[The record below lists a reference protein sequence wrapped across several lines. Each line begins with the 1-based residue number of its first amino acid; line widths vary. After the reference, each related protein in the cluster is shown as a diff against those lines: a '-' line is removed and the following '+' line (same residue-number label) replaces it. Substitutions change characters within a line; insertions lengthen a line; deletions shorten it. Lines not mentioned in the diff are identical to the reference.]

1 MTLET
6 LLASELAQ
14 WAIAIGAGL
23 GTLFSVIAGMKAKD
37 RRNGNNLE
45 LAHEILKKLQLMHE
59 DIARI
64 ASDMP
69 NIQLVQHDVGSLE
82 DHIQE
87 LAKTLAVMMD
97 TTGKTYDKVDRID
110 SVVNLLKEIER
121 RRNING

>member
-1 MTLET
+1 MTLDT

-37 RRNGNNLE
+37 RRNGNSLE
-45 LAHEILKKLQLMHE
+45 LAHEVLKKLQIMHE

-64 ASDMP
+64 ANDVP
-69 NIQLVQHDVGSLE
+69 NIQLVKHDVGSLE
-82 DHIQE
+82 DHMQE

-97 TTGKTYDKVDRID
+97 TSGKTYDKVDRID
-110 SVVNLLKEIER
+110 SIVNLLKEIER